1 MSGVIDH
8 ALLKI
13 GESNFH
19 PQGVGVSRWST
30 QDKVGDGE
38 RFTAPREGA
47 MRQKKQVWV
56 VAVAVAM
63 ALGSLGAANGQ
74 TANMRPPLF
83 HHLHLNSVDPD
94 AALAFYTAQ
103 FSTTSKASWAGL
115 PALKSPNDV
124 MVLFTKV
131 AAPPTIVPQSA
142 YWHFGWHVPDVRK
155 SLATYQ
161 SRPEVKL
168 LPLYTTDEG
177 GFVFVSSDTWPGTGG
192 VLGLTKAQIAAA
204 KAEGIKPAGGAG
216 FAYMQGPDNAIVEY
230 QGNMPAERFN
240 HVHLYQEDPFCA
252 QLWYQ
257 KHLGGTPV
265 ASRAPGPARTDAN
278 CKVERSPDR
287 TWPALQQ
294 EGMFRVPTAAVT
306 FGDVALTWYANPGDK
321 PLASSRGQLYDHI
334 ALSVSDL
341 DAWVAKLR
349 GEGVTVLEAP
359 YKLGDTRAA
368 MIEGP
373 SREAIE
379 LVEVR

>member
-1 MSGVIDH
+1 MRREKQIRVLAI
-8 ALLKI
+8 ALA
-13 GESNFH
+13 
-19 PQGVGVSRWST
+19 
-30 QDKVGDGE
+30 
-38 RFTAPREGA
+38 TALT
-47 MRQKKQVWV
+47 W
-56 VAVAVAM
+56 
-63 ALGSLGAANGQ
+63 GSLGVANGQ
-74 TANMRPPLF
+74 TNMRPPLF
-83 HHLHLNSVDPD
+83 HHLHLNSVDPE
-94 AALAFYTAQ
+94 AALAFYTMQ
-103 FSTTSKASWAGL
+103 FPTTSKASWAGF

-161 SRPEVKL
+161 RRPEVKL
-168 LPLYTTDEG
+168 LPLYTTEEG

-192 VLGLTKAQIAAA
+192 VLGLTKARIAAA
-204 KAEGIKPAGGAG
+204 KVEGVKPAGGAG

-230 QGNMPAERFN
+230 QGDMPAERFN

-265 ASRAPGPARTDAN
+265 ASRVPGPARTEAN
-278 CKVERSPDR
+278 CKVARSPDR
-287 TWPALQQ
+287 TWPALEK

-306 FGDVALTWYANPGDK
+306 FGDVALTWYANPGDT
-321 PLASSRGQLYDHI
+321 PLATSRGQLYDHV

-359 YKLGDTRAA
+359 YKIGDTRAA